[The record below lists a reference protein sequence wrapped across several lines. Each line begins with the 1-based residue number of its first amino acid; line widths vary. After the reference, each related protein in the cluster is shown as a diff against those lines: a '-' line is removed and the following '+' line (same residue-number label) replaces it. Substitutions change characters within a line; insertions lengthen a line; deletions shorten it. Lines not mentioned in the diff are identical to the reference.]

1 MAKRKMVEGRPDWLA
16 PLNDP
21 RDEEILSAAFDV
33 FTEKGFR
40 GATMLEVATRA
51 QASKVTLD
59 RRFESKES
67 LLCSLLA
74 WGCRRDVLEPEEIE
88 RMTAGDPV
96 ETLNAYA
103 LTTLTV
109 MMRPEA
115 LALYRIV
122 VAEGG
127 RLPEVGRI
135 FDSFTREPCI
145 EMMRIIGARLVV
157 VEICAIDNHDE
168 FADDFIGLLRG
179 DFFHRAVIGAGRLPR
194 RAAIEAHARRSTTR
208 LLKAYAAH

>member
-1 MAKRKMVEGRPDWLA
+1 MAKRKMVEGRPDWLM

-21 RDEEILSAAFDV
+21 RDEELLSAAFDV

-40 GATMLEVATRA
+40 GATMLEVAARA

-74 WGCRRDVLEPEEIE
+74 WGCRRDMLEPEEIE
-88 RMTAGDPV
+88 RLSAGDPV
-96 ETLNAYA
+96 EMLNTYA
-103 LTTLTV
+103 LTVLTM

-135 FDSFTREPCI
+135 FDSFTREPSI
-145 EMMRIIGARLVV
+145 EMMRVIGERLVATGV
-157 VEICAIDNHDE
+157 CAIENHGE

-179 DFFHRAVIGAGRLPR
+179 DFFQKAVIGAGRLPR
-194 RAAIEAHARRSTTR
+194 RAAIEAHARRATAR
-208 LLKAYAAH
+208 LLKAYAVH